1 MKSSAK
7 ITSFAHRRR
16 AGSVLRALV
25 ACATVALA
33 CAAVAATKKI
43 GNYTW
48 TYVKVKGGVQIG
60 DGVNVA
66 VSPTP
71 VGALKIPSKIGS
83 LAVKSIGTYA
93 FKDCVEMTS
102 VTVPSGVS
110 DIGMSTF
117 EGCVNLKSASVPSTV
132 KSYGVSVFAGC
143 QSLTKAPLPKNLKV
157 IPEAAFKECVSLKT
171 VTIPSSV
178 TEIAMEAFRWCDSLQ
193 AVKVPASVK
202 EIGDHAFANCE
213 QLQSVMIYSK
223 VVGYR
228 MFKDCP
234 ALKLVIMRSG
244 VTSIGG
250 EAFAGCSKLEGV
262 ALPHSLENIGTE
274 AFDGALVTGRRE
286 VRYEVEGDDARCM
299 ALLNNSGYSD
309 FLNLSYKLHCRLTVK
324 PNNTKYGAAGI
335 DDDGDFETEMW
346 GYADDDEMVLLAK
359 PKKGYYFAGWYFD
372 KACKQPLK
380 GDILSDPD
388 DDYRMKRLFVVM
400 PRKNTTVY
408 AKFITKAQDK
418 KALKF
423 TSTAKKLATTATVCY
438 PDACILRT
446 VPAVSATLPKYS
458 AKGLPSGLRIDEDTG
473 EISGSATKPGT
484 FTATVTAKSAAGNKV
499 TQKVKFTVYAYDT
512 AVGTFNGYAR
522 FKATDPAASLTFTVR
537 AKGEVSGKVIFKDK
551 SYSFTSQLSYSTP
564 NWSQFSP
571 SIKIGKTTYKPG
583 KVMIY
588 EFPNLETTVNAQ
600 VEGGTMEFCAYK
612 KPDLIVDD
620 GPLAGLVGEAVELT
634 DEASGANLKVLF
646 QKNDVAL
653 VSGTIGGKTVG
664 CSSQLCLKGS
674 YNNGTSDCYDVAVP
688 VVLYKNKFYR
698 TLYFTFV
705 KHANGDV
712 EPAVKEIRDISETN
726 Y

>member
-1 MKSSAK
+1 MKSRQNS
-7 ITSFAHRRR
+7 TCFTLRRR
-16 AGSVLRALV
+16 AGSVLKALV
-25 ACATVALA
+25 ACAAVALA
-33 CAAVAATKKI
+33 CTAGAATKKI

-60 DGVNVA
+60 DGADVA
-66 VSPTP
+66 VSPAPT
-71 VGALKIPSKIGS
+71 GTLKIPAKIGS
-83 LAVKSIGTYA
+83 SAVKAIGSFA
-93 FKDCVEMTS
+93 FKGCDGLTS

-110 DIGMSTF
+110 DIGMSAF

-171 VTIPSSV
+171 VAIPSSV

-193 AVKVPASVK
+193 TVKVPATVKSVG
-202 EIGDHAFANCE
+202 EHAFANCE

-234 ALKLVIMRSG
+234 ALKLAIMRSG
-244 VTSIGG
+244 VTSIGD

-262 ALPHSLENIGTE
+262 ALPHTLEGIGTD
-274 AFDGALVTGRRE
+274 AFDGALATGRRE

-299 ALLNNSGYSD
+299 ALLNNSGYSG
-309 FLNLSYKLHCRLTVK
+309 FTSLNYKLHCRLTVK

-335 DDDGDFETEMW
+335 DDDGDFEKEMW
-346 GYADDDEMVLLAK
+346 GYADDGEMALLAK

-400 PRKNTTVY
+400 PRKHTTIY

-423 TSTAKKLATTATVCY
+423 TAAAKKLAKTATVCY

-446 VPAVSATLPKYS
+446 VPAVSATLVKYS
-458 AKGLPSGLRIDEDTG
+458 AKGLPSGLRINEDTG
-473 EISGSATKPGT
+473 EISGSPTRPGN
-484 FTATVTAKSAAGNKV
+484 FTATVTVKSAAGNKV
-499 TQKVKFTVYAYDT
+499 AQKVKFTVYAYDT
-512 AVGTFNGYAR
+512 AVGMFKGYAR

-588 EFPNLETTVNAQ
+588 EFEDLETTVNAQ

-620 GPLAGLVGEAVELT
+620 GPLAGLVGEAVDLT
-634 DEASGANLKVLF
+634 DEAAGANLQVLF
-646 QKNDVAL
+646 QNGDTVL
-653 VSGTIGGKTVG
+653 VSGTVGGKTVG
-664 CSSQLCLKGS
+664 CSSQLCLKAS

-705 KHANGDV
+705 RHANGDI
-712 EPAVKEIRDISETN
+712 EPAVKEIRDISELN